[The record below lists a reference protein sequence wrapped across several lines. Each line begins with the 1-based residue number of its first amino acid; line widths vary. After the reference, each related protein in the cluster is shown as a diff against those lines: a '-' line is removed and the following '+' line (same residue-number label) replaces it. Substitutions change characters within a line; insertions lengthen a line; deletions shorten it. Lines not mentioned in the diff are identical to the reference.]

1 MGILILE
8 INIVDHQFGTT
19 ATLNDENNLLDTL
32 EYNDFVSVLDHSQTK
47 PMSVSSPR
55 IISPKNENVL
65 DKHTKDNIISSLHVL
80 EYKMC
85 EISKRVDSKYV
96 STNSYQNL
104 EDIEKRQLILEN
116 RIDKIAQEKFAT
128 VDDLVNMS
136 KLHVKENNDKF
147 EQKIVALVNEKL
159 INLEKQ
165 STSKENEDLK
175 IAVTKLREEKL
186 CLITNLSELKNTY
199 KQSVKITKNLT

>member
-1 MGILILE
+1 LGILILE

-19 ATLNDENNLLDTL
+19 ATLNDENHLLDTL

-136 KLHVKENNDKF
+136 KLHAKENNDKF

-175 IAVTKLREEKL
+175 IAVTKLREEIL